1 MIDLTTN
8 YLGLTLK
15 NPLVPSSSPLT
26 ANIDDAKRLEDA
38 GASAIVLPSL
48 FEENIHYEQKQLEK
62 YIHSQALGNYETDSF
77 HPVPDDYNGELDN
90 YLEHLHAVKES
101 LDIPVIAS
109 LNGVS
114 DSGWLEY
121 GKGLEQAGADALELN
136 VYYISA
142 DPEQSS
148 EVVEQRYL
156 SLLCNLRQH
165 VDIPIAMKL
174 SSQFSSVSH
183 MVKKL
188 QQAGAEGVVLF
199 NRFYQP
205 DINLET
211 LHIKPQIELS
221 NPAEALLR
229 IRWLA
234 LIRNRVDLSLAAT
247 GGFHTVESII
257 KALLAGAD
265 VVYLCSVLLSK
276 GPEYYSQLLQQLT
289 DWLTEREYES
299 VQQMQGSLN
308 QSCAL
313 DPVAYEHSNYIDVLK
328 SYRP

>member
-8 YLGLTLK
+8 YLGLHLK

-26 ANIDDAKRLEDA
+26 GNFDDVKRLEDA

-48 FEENIHYEQKQLEK
+48 FEESIHHEQKQLEK
-62 YIHSQALGNYETDSF
+62 YIHSQALGNYEADSF
-77 HPVPDDYNGELDN
+77 HPVPEDYSGELDN
-90 YLEHLHAVKES
+90 YLEHLQRVKEA
-101 LDIPVIAS
+101 LNIPVIAS

-114 DSGWLEY
+114 DSGWIDY
-121 GKGLEQAGADALELN
+121 GKELVQAGADALELN
-136 VYYISA
+136 VYYVAA

-148 EVVEQRYL
+148 AEVEQRYL
-156 SLLCNLRQH
+156 SLLSNLRQH
-165 VDIPIAMKL
+165 VDIPITMKL
-174 SSQFSSVSH
+174 SSQFSSVAH

-188 QQAGAEGVVLF
+188 ELAGSEGVVLF

-211 LHIKPQIELS
+211 LQIKPQIELS

-229 IRWLA
+229 IRWIA
-234 LIRNRVDLSLAAT
+234 LIRSHVDLSLAAT
-247 GGFHTVESII
+247 GGFHTVESVI

-265 VVYLCSVLLSK
+265 AIYLCSVLLNK
-276 GPEYYSQLLQQLT
+276 GPEFCSQLSQQLT
-289 DWLTEREYES
+289 DWLTEHEYES
-299 VQQMQGSLN
+299 IQQMQGSLN

-313 DPVAYEHSNYIDVLK
+313 DPVAYEHSNYVNVLK
-328 SYRP
+328 SYRS